1 MPGRG
6 TSHIL
11 ILLALFPVPVLS
23 FPTSRLEKKKK
34 KLNRVFP
41 VGFRDRVEKERF

>member
-23 FPTSRLEKKKK
+23 FPTSRLEEKKKK
-34 KLNRVFP
+34 TQQGLPCRLQ
-41 VGFRDRVEKERF
+41 R